1 MDFRCI
7 PLASGES
14 TEYDD
19 AIRMDHEPNFRTGL
33 LASNELMLA
42 HIST

>member
-7 PLASGES
+7 PLDSGES

-19 AIRMDHEPNFRTGL
+19 AIRTDHEPNFRTGL
-33 LASNELMLA
+33 LVSNELMLA